1 VSITFGRAPK
11 WRCSEQA
18 EHAVELYRAK
28 GGLAH
33 GDLGARLYVC
43 DGHVDQAK
51 AVTWMG
57 ENVSPFVIRNQVINE
72 TACGY
77 LVDYRD
83 SRPRDTTSSA
93 EEVPE
98 TQDVV
103 APSMAAGTLAG
114 PRIPYR
120 LTFNGRMAVRGTL
133 REVRAAVAEL
143 VTTRLAAAPERM
155 FSEAHAV
162 NALFNEGYVEREIAE
177 RGEWFTVLDGQGPD
191 PQHIRVA
198 KE

>member
-43 DGHVDQAK
+43 DGHVDQAR

-57 ENVSPFVIRNQVINE
+57 ENVSPFVVRGQVIHE

-83 SRPRDTTSSA
+83 SRHQDTTSSA
-93 EEVPE
+93 DEEPE
-98 TQDVV
+98 TQD
-103 APSMAAGTLAG
+103 AGVDLLE
-114 PRIPYR
+114 PMPYR
-120 LTFNGRMAVRGTL
+120 LTANGRIVTRGTVQ
-133 REVRAAVAEL
+133 EVRAAVAEM

-155 FSEAHAV
+155 AGEAHAV
-162 NALFNEGYVEREIAE
+162 NALFNEGHVERQLDES
-177 RGEWFTVLDGQGPD
+177 GEWFTVLDGQGPD
-191 PQHIRVA
+191 PQYIRVA